1 MQDPAKHHQALVS
14 VLMPAFNASPY
25 LREAIDSILAQTYA
39 HFELI
44 ICNDGS
50 TDETAAIAQS
60 FGDSRIVVLHNQNN
74 EGLVFTRNRL
84 VLAAAGT
91 YIAWMDADDIAKPQR
106 LELQVGFLEHQAV
119 DLCGTDHISFGV
131 SRKTKRSRGP
141 YHDADIKALLAIYC
155 PLCNPS
161 VMGKAE
167 VFKQNPYSAEYPVAE
182 DYALW
187 QRLAAQGYRFMNL
200 PHALLHYRIH
210 PQQTSQ
216 QSEAK
221 TRALLV
227 GLQQS
232 YLHALQ
238 INPVLC
244 PKAQPLFTR
253 ISYAYSLLSQL
264 RKRVGRFQFQTA
276 LQMYARYQKKSSNP
290 LFRLAMRVERLV
302 LVTLFLMQLSVMQ
315 KQ

>member
-1 MQDPAKHHQALVS
+1 MQAPAKHHQPLVS

-25 LREAIDSILAQTYA
+25 LREAIDSILAQTYP

-91 YIAWMDADDIAKPQR
+91 YIAWMDADDIAKPER
-106 LELQVGFLEHQAV
+106 LARQVEFLEQQAF
-119 DLCGTDHISFGV
+119 DLSGTDHISFGV

-141 YHDADIKALLAIYC
+141 YQDADIKALLAIYC

-187 QRLAAQGYRFMNL
+187 QHLAAQGYRFMNL

-232 YLHALQ
+232 YLQALQ

-244 PKAQPLFTR
+244 PKAQPLLTR
-253 ISYAYSLLSQL
+253 IAYAYSLLSQL

-276 LQMYARYQKKSSNP
+276 LQIYARYQKKSSNP

-302 LVTLFLMQLSVMQ
+302 LVTLFLMQLRVMQ